1 MEFNESTSDE
11 PLGQGVDSDEG
22 SELIEVTGGELSAD
36 PFKMFSKD
44 LHGKD
49 YKMRTPEIQSEWGR
63 KKSAAQMQMALYLFS
78 LKSPWLMLAD
88 FCRAK
93 CENKGESRLFTVIN
107 IVEDKPVLNHSKDL
121 LLEVLDKI
129 AKGFDSNDFSE
140 LSVEVVKHYNVSY
153 HHFIKVAMARFDD
166 ECYSKIRQS
175 RLLRRKASEGCL
187 ESKQMIISL
196 NSDIEAVAIREG
208 VTVKELQMAARNL
221 KTVQMQFNHYRD
233 KLVETNL
240 RQCIHLAREH
250 EKRANI
256 GGIDITDLISEG
268 SEGLIKAAEMFIS
281 GIGVKFTTY
290 AEYWINLKISRY
302 IKNTNPVRIPIHVT
316 DQVYKITN
324 FLQAHAKDNV
334 GGDLPTREDAC
345 HELELKISAS
355 IWQLAHNRYK
365 SMPVSFSCN
374 HTDAEEDG
382 VSFDLF
388 SKSHQE
394 CEKELNDK
402 ILLEQVWKLA
412 KDNLTAVEYEVI
424 LGHYKHDRSFKD
436 ISEFIGG
443 KSDGK
448 NVSITKNKA
457 LTKLARIVG
466 EHYGK

>member
-1 MEFNESTSDE
+1 MEFTENTSDE
-11 PLGQGVDSDEG
+11 PLDQGIDSDDG
-22 SELIEVTGGELSAD
+22 NELIEVSGGNLSAD

-49 YKMRTPEIQSEWGR
+49 YKMRKPEVQSEWGR
-63 KKSAAQMQMALYLFS
+63 KKSAAQIQMAVHLFS
-78 LKSPWLMLAD
+78 LKSPWIMLAD
-88 FCRAK
+88 FCRVK
-93 CENKGESRLFTVIN
+93 LENKGESRLFTVIN

-121 LLEVLDKI
+121 LTEVLDKI
-129 AKGFDSNDFSE
+129 AKSFESNDFSK
-140 LSVEVVKHYNVSY
+140 LSVEVVEYYNVSY
-153 HHFIKVAMARFDD
+153 HHFIKVAMAQFDED
-166 ECYSKIRQS
+166 CYSKIRQS

-187 ESKQMIISL
+187 KSTQMIASL
-196 NSDIEAVAIREG
+196 NKDIEVVAIREG
-208 VTVKELQMAARNL
+208 VTVKELQMAARSL

-250 EKRANI
+250 ESRANI

-290 AEYWINLKISRY
+290 ADYWINLKISRY

-324 FLQAHAKDNV
+324 FLQAHAKHNV
-334 GGDLPTREDAC
+334 GAELPTKEDAC
-345 HELELKISAS
+345 RELELKISGS

-388 SKSHQE
+388 SKSHHE
-394 CEKELNDK
+394 CEKELNDTILKEQIWK
-402 ILLEQVWKLA
+402 IA
-412 KDNLTAVEYEVI
+412 KENLTPVEYEVI

-457 LTKLARIVG
+457 LAKLARIVG
-466 EHYGK
+466 AHYEK

>member
-1 MEFNESTSDE
+1 MELNESTSDE
-11 PLGQGVDSDEG
+11 SLEHGLDSDDL
-22 SELIEVTGGELSAD
+22 ELIEGNGGELSAD

-49 YKMRTPEIQSEWGR
+49 YKMRDPKTQAEWGVR
-63 KKSAAQMQMALYLFS
+63 KSTAQMQMALHLFS

-88 FCRAK
+88 ACRAK
-93 CENKGESRLFTVIN
+93 CENKGESRLFTVIE
-107 IVEDKPVLNHSKDL
+107 IVDGKPALNHSKDL
-121 LLEVLDKI
+121 LLEVLEKI
-129 AKGFDSNDFSE
+129 TKGIESGDFSE
-140 LSVEVVKHYNVSY
+140 LSVEIVEHYNVSY
-153 HHFIKVAMARFDD
+153 HHFIKVAMARFDQD
-166 ECYSKIRQS
+166 CYSKIRQS
-175 RLLRRKASEGCL
+175 RMLRRRASEGCL
-187 ESKQMIISL
+187 ESKQMIVVL
-196 NSDIEAVAIREG
+196 GKDIEAVALRED
-208 VTVKELQMAARNL
+208 VSVKELQMTARNL
-221 KTVQMQFNHYRD
+221 KTVQMSFNHYRD

-240 RQCIHLAREH
+240 RQCISLAREH

-324 FLQAHAKDNV
+324 FLQNYAKSHAV
-334 GGDLPTREDAC
+334 GELPSITEVS
-345 HELELKISAS
+345 LELDLRISAS

-365 SMPVSFSCN
+365 SMPVSFSCS
-374 HTDAEEDG
+374 HTDVEEDGG

-388 SKSHQE
+388 SKTHSE
-394 CEKELNDK
+394 CEKELNDSILKEQIWK
-402 ILLEQVWKLA
+402 IA
-412 KDNLTAVEYEVI
+412 KDNLSSVEYEVI

-457 LTKLARIVG
+457 LAKLARIVG
-466 EHYGK
+466 EQYGK